1 MPTVINFSDSWLH
14 PDLPE
19 ATTDFTFGRP
29 AFLSILIALR
39 CNPRGHTSVSGGA
52 VPGGW
57 QENVCAL
64 APPWGFGVKPGAAP
78 PDGRGRCARR
88 AGLRLTLGASQA
100 GVRQAARVPG
110 PSALPALYTKPRKT
124 EKKKQKHSSAVSWVA
139 TWSGSRMGRNKLH
152 GGRGVGSG
160 LGPASV
166 SACASC
172 DG

>member
-1 MPTVINFSDSWLH
+1 MPTAINFSDSWLH

-19 ATTDFTFGRP
+19 AKTDFTFGRP

-39 CNPRGHTSVSGGA
+39 FHPRGYTSVCGGA

-64 APPWGFGVKPGAAP
+64 APPWGFGVKPGAAL

-100 GVRQAARVPG
+100 GVR
-110 PSALPALYTKPRKT
+110 
-124 EKKKQKHSSAVSWVA
+124 
-139 TWSGSRMGRNKLH
+139 
-152 GGRGVGSG
+152 
-160 LGPASV
+160 
-166 SACASC
+166 
-172 DG
+172 